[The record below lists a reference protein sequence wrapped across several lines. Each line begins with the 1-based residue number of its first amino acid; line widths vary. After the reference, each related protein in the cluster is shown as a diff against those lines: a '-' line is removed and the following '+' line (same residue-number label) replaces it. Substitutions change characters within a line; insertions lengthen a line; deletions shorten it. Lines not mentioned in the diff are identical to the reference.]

1 MSEIMRILATAMRAD
16 SDALRLIG
24 QNISNADNVAY
35 RRQFQV
41 ARPAG
46 PMGQP
51 DFAAVASATGFPAN
65 QPRIEVDVDTRPST
79 FKSTGEPLS
88 VAIQGDA
95 YFVVSTAQGDML
107 MRRGDFHLGPD
118 GVLTAFSGDPVLG
131 TEGTLRISGGTPQ
144 IDSSGTIRVANEV
157 VGHLRLDELAP
168 GTTLEPIADGLFTT
182 RGGSTI
188 SSTTAQVHQG
198 FLETGNVSPVNEM
211 VRMLQTMRHFEASQ
225 RFVRTYDEMLDK
237 AISDLGKI

>member
-1 MSEIMRILATAMRAD
+1 MSDIMSIVATTMRAD

-41 ARPAG
+41 ARP
-46 PMGQP
+46 
-51 DFAAVASATGFPAN
+51 DFAEVASATSSTAFQSRA
-65 QPRIEVDVDTRPST
+65 PRLEVDVDTRPST
-79 FKSTGEPLS
+79 FKTTGEPLN

-95 YFVVSTAQGDML
+95 YFVVNTAQGDML
-107 MRRGDFHLGPD
+107 MRRGDFHVGPD

-131 TEGTLRISGGTPQ
+131 TEGTIRISGGTPQ
-144 IDSSGTIRVANEV
+144 IDISGAIRVANEV

-168 GTTLEPIADGLFTT
+168 GTTLEPVADGLFAT
-182 RGGSTI
+182 RGGSTT

-225 RFVRTYDEMLDK
+225 RFARTYDEMLDK

>member
-1 MSEIMRILATAMRAD
+1 MSIVATTMRAD
-16 SDALRLIG
+16 SDALRLTG

-35 RRQFQV
+35 RRQFEV
-41 ARPAG
+41 ARPGG
-46 PMGQP
+46 PTGQP
-51 DFAAVASATGFPAN
+51 DFAAVASATAPPAP
-65 QPRIEVDVDTRPST
+65 QSRAPRVEVDVDTRPGT
-79 FKSTGEPLS
+79 FKSTGEPLN

-118 GVLTAFSGDPVLG
+118 GVLTAFTGDPVLG
-131 TEGTLRISGGTPQ
+131 TEGTLRIAGGTPQ
-144 IDSSGTIRVANEV
+144 IDTGGTIRVANEV

-168 GTTLEPIADGLFTT
+168 GTTLEPLADGLFRT
-182 RGGSTI
+182 RGGSTT
-188 SSTTAQVHQG
+188 SSTTAQVRQG

>member
-1 MSEIMRILATAMRAD
+1 MSDIMSIVATTMRAD
-16 SDALRLIG
+16 SDALRLVG

-41 ARPAG
+41 ARP
-46 PMGQP
+46 
-51 DFAAVASATGFPAN
+51 DFAAVASAAASPAF
-65 QPRIEVDVDTRPST
+65 QSRAPRLEVDVDTRPGT
-79 FKSTGEPLS
+79 FKSTGEPLN

-95 YFVVSTAQGDML
+95 YFAVSTAQGDML
-107 MRRGDFHLGPD
+107 MRRGDFHLDPD

-131 TEGTLRISGGTPQ
+131 TEGTIRISGGTPQ
-144 IDSSGTIRVANEV
+144 IDASGTIRVGDEV

-168 GTTLEPIADGLFTT
+168 GTTLEPVADGLFAP
-182 RGGSTI
+182 RGGSTT
-188 SSTTAQVHQG
+188 SNTTAQVHQG

-225 RFVRTYDEMLDK
+225 RFARTYDEMLDK

>member
-1 MSEIMRILATAMRAD
+1 MSIVATTMRAD

-41 ARPAG
+41 ARP
-46 PMGQP
+46 
-51 DFAAVASATGFPAN
+51 DFAAVESATSSTAF
-65 QPRIEVDVDTRPST
+65 QSHEPRLEVDVDTRSGT
-79 FKSTGEPLS
+79 FKSTGEPLN

-95 YFVVSTAQGDML
+95 YFVVGTAQGDTL
-107 MRRGDFHLGPD
+107 MRRGDFHLAPD

-131 TEGTLRISGGTPQ
+131 TEGTIRISGGTPQ

-168 GTTLEPIADGLFTT
+168 GTALEPIADGLFTT
-182 RGGSTI
+182 RGGSTT

-225 RFVRTYDEMLDK
+225 RFARTYDEMLDK